1 MSTVPGLLNRECYSS
16 ASGREEAFT
25 VRFAQLFLFAWMLVS
40 LVNAL
45 KAALWFDG
53 FPDNGPF
60 QVYDPLRRMAA
71 GQHVGQDFQFFHGI
85 GIPFLHYP
93 IFKLFGGHSV
103 VAAELSRQFTSLLL
117 FSLTLWAFVRV
128 TFRKSAARWI
138 AAAAALLALEALFR
152 GSAEPGHSLIS
163 GRSALPIL
171 SFAILQLCIS
181 QTVKALLTGGCIA
194 CAFLFGTEHGISLS
208 LSLLA
213 VTTFSAIQSLL
224 SGRHALETPLANV
237 RFLFVT
243 LATVGLSA
251 AALLCAI
258 CGIDGAGK
266 ALHFNLV
273 DLPANQF
280 WLFGSPPM
288 PYLHAWR
295 QFFLD
300 RHVILCFLPTV
311 FILALLTLL
320 LWRTALSPLR
330 LGSDWRGLA
339 AIMLV
344 YAALTAI
351 PLLGILSR
359 HYTYPQAR
367 IVIIL
372 TLLVV
377 AELSRSGRIP
387 FRSLPRWSAITLSV
401 VALLAGGAFLV
412 KAGLT
417 ANELVGHWR
426 NRPAQSDPTLD
437 EYWNNFM
444 AGATRTIEEH
454 RTRPGISLWSEYAAL
469 LDARYGT
476 FQAGEDYII
485 HALGLA
491 RWNHYIEA
499 FRTSNPEFVTMM
511 TSQFS
516 FDEWLQDEHWEF
528 YEEVLNNYR
537 PIAEVEHALIW
548 QRGPGPWVYP
558 AQTFQ
563 ELALNN
569 NASNAT
575 SQSVTLPDFPASER
589 IVVVRV
595 HYSVS
600 NKWRRLPLL
609 GVTPRYIANVEG
621 TPRDNAISFPP
632 DLTEFQFPVKLA
644 AGKPVTLRFQ
654 SDSLLPHVALHIEKV
669 DWKPLTSQPGLS
681 QMFAQRRVPSRY

>member
-1 MSTVPGLLNRECYSS
+1 MSHVPGLLNREPYVS
-16 ASGREEAFT
+16 ASGRVDALS
-25 VRFAQLFLFAWMLVS
+25 VRLAQLFLFAWILVS
-40 LVNAL
+40 LVNGL

-60 QVYDPLRRMAA
+60 QLYDPLRRMAA

-93 IFKLFGGHSV
+93 IFKLCGGHSV
-103 VAAELSRQFTSLLL
+103 VAGELSRQFTSLLL
-117 FSLTLWAFVRV
+117 FSFTLWAFVRV
-128 TFRKSAARWI
+128 TFRESAARWI
-138 AAAAALLALEALFR
+138 AAAAAVLALEALFR
-152 GSAEPGHSLIS
+152 GSAEPGHSLVS
-163 GRSALPIL
+163 GRSAFPIL
-171 SFAILQLCIS
+171 AFTVLQLRVS

-213 VTTFSAIQSLL
+213 VTAFSAVQSLR
-224 SGRHALETPLANV
+224 SRPHAWETLLANV
-237 RFLFVT
+237 RFLVVT
-243 LATVGLSA
+243 LVTAGLSA
-251 AALLCAI
+251 AALLCLI
-258 CGIDGAGK
+258 CGIHGAGT

-295 QFFLD
+295 QFFFD
-300 RHVILCFLPTV
+300 HHVILCFLPTA
-311 FILALLTLL
+311 FILALLVVLL
-320 LWRTALSPLR
+320 CGTARSPLR
-330 LGSDWRGLA
+330 IGSDWRGLA

-351 PLLGILSR
+351 PLIGILSR

-367 IVIIL
+367 VVVLL
-372 TLLVV
+372 TLLAV

-387 FRSLPRWSAITLSV
+387 FRSLPRWSAATLSV
-401 VALLAGGAFLV
+401 VALLAGGAFLA
-412 KAGLT
+412 KAGST
-417 ANELVGHWR
+417 ANSLVGHWR
-426 NRPAQSDPTLD
+426 NHPAQSDPKLD
-437 EYWNNFM
+437 EYWNSFM
-444 AGATRTIEEH
+444 AGATRAIEEH
-454 RTRPGISLWSEYAAL
+454 RTRPGISLWSEYVAL
-469 LDARYGT
+469 LDDHYGT

-485 HALGLA
+485 HALGSG

-499 FRTSNPEFVTMM
+499 FRASNPEFVTMM

-563 ELALNN
+563 GLALNN
-569 NASNAT
+569 TASNAT
-575 SQSVTLPDFPASER
+575 SQSVTLPVFPDSEQ

-595 HYSVS
+595 RYTVS
-600 NKWRRLPLL
+600 NRWRKLPLL

-654 SDSLLPHVALHIEKV
+654 TESLLPHAALHIEKV

-681 QMFAQRRVPSRY
+681 QMFAQRVVPSRY

>member
-1 MSTVPGLLNRECYSS
+1 MSQVPGLLNRERHWS
-16 ASGREEAFT
+16 ASGRVEALT
-25 VRFAQLFLFAWMLVS
+25 VRLAQFFLFAWMLVS

-93 IFKLFGGHSV
+93 IFKLFGGDSL
-103 VAAELSRQFTSLLL
+103 VAAELSRQFTSVLL

-128 TFRKSAARWI
+128 TFRTPAARWI
-138 AAAAALLALEALFR
+138 AAAVVVLVLEALFR

-171 SFAILQLCIS
+171 AFALLQLPVT
-181 QTVKALLTGGCIA
+181 QTAKALLTGGCIA

-213 VTTFSAIQSLL
+213 VAALSAIQSLMA
-224 SGRHALETPLANV
+224 GRRGWGILLANV
-237 RFLFVT
+237 YFVT
-243 LATVGLSA
+243 VTFAAAGLSA
-251 AALLCAI
+251 AGLLYTI
-258 CGIDGAGK
+258 CGTNGVGK

-295 QFFLD
+295 QFLFD
-300 RHVILCFLPTV
+300 HHVILCFLPTAM
-311 FILALLTLL
+311 ILALLLFLL
-320 LWRTALSPLR
+320 YRTTSSPLR
-330 LGSDWRGLA
+330 LGSDWRALA

-351 PLLGILSR
+351 PLIGILSR

-367 IVIIL
+367 IFL
-372 TLLVV
+372 LFTLLVV

-387 FRSLPRWSAITLSV
+387 FSSLPRWSAAGLSV
-401 VALLAGGAFLV
+401 VALVAGGAFFV
-412 KAGLT
+412 KAAST
-417 ANELVGHWR
+417 ANQLAGHWR
-426 NRPAQSDPTLD
+426 SHPGQSDATLD

-444 AGATRTIEEH
+444 TGATRTIAEH
-454 RTRPGISLWSEYAAL
+454 RTRPGISLWSEYTAL

-485 HALGLA
+485 HALGPA
-491 RWNHYIEA
+491 RWSHYIEA

-516 FDEWLQDEHWEF
+516 FDEWLQNEHWEF

-537 PIAEVEHALIW
+537 PVAEVEHALIW

-563 ELALNN
+563 ALALSDNRSGQTV
-569 NASNAT
+569 A
-575 SQSVTLPDFPASER
+575 LPVFPDNEQ

-595 HYSVS
+595 HYAVS
-600 NKWRRLPLL
+600 NKWRKLPLL
-609 GVTPRYIANVEG
+609 GVTPRYIASVEG

-632 DLTEFQFPVKLA
+632 DLTEFQFPVKVPP
-644 AGKPVTLRFQ
+644 GKSVTLRFRT
-654 SDSLLPHVALHIEKV
+654 DSLIPHAALQVERV
-669 DWKPLTSQPGLS
+669 DWKLLPTQPGLS
-681 QMFAQRRVPSRY
+681 QMFTQRIVPSRY